1 MYMTEL
7 SSQDET
13 YSLNQQA
20 HNLNLVRQLL
30 KLCCKYEFNLPDTNL
45 QFVANILEESLF
57 DSEQKNKLYLPN
69 LKDPNLQIFIEVP
82 YLLS

>member
-7 SSQDET
+7 CSQDEA
-13 YSLNQQA
+13 YSIYQQA
-20 HNLNLVRQLL
+20 HNLNLVKQLL

-45 QFVANILEESLF
+45 QFLANILQESLF
-57 DSEQKNKLYLPN
+57 DSDQKNKLYLPN

-82 YLLS
+82 